1 MAKTIMVSN
10 SIYAELKK
18 RKGDKSFSEIIKES
32 LDGKKIKTG
41 KDLLAFVGILKD
53 DDEYEELMK
62 KTKKMWGEWT
72 KRIKEE
78 SA

>member
-32 LDGKKIKTG
+32 LDGRKIKTG
-41 KDLLAFVGILKD
+41 RDLLPFVGILKD
-53 DDEYEELMK
+53 DDEYDEIMK
-62 KTKKMWGEWT
+62 KTKKMWEEWA
-72 KRIKEE
+72 KKIKEE
-78 SA
+78 YA